1 MIREREGNIGV
12 WCGTREGGQYRGV
25 VWYERG
31 SESRETAGDYKG
43 SEACLETGWS
53 LWGNT

>member
-1 MIREREGNIGV
+1 MVREREGNIGVWCDTREGGQYRGVVWYERGRAV

-31 SESRETAGDYKG
+31 RAI
-43 SEACLETGWS
+43 
-53 LWGNT
+53 